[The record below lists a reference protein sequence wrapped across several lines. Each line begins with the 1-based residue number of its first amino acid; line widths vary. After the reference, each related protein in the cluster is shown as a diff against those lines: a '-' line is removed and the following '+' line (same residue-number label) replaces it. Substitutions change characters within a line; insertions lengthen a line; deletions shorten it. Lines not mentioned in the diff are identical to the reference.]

1 MRVHN
6 AGKAHPAAC
15 ELFDNLYV
23 GEQVEAETT
32 IGFGDGGA
40 EDTQDF
46 ELVNEVNRI
55 GIIMFEFAGGRY
67 NFTLYKTLDF
77 SNHSLSLCIKRC
89 FHEKYSSL
97 ISPAQTAI
105 GMLQE
110 ERFESTGLCGEVFVF
125 AMDQPPLANNGE
137 SLHVQDYQAV
147 CLQFHINRH
156 ARDQSDTEAYRDHL
170 FNVAVLT
177 KLHTPLQCK
186 ARIFQRLFQ
195 GSATS

>member
-1 MRVHN
+1 MRGDDVWKGYMRVQN
-6 AGKAHPAAC
+6 AGEAHPAGC
-15 ELFDNLYV
+15 ELSDNLYV
-23 GEQVEAETT
+23 GEQVKTETT

-55 GIIMFEFAGGRY
+55 GIIMFEFAGGGY

-110 ERFESTGLCGEVFVF
+110 ERFESTGRGGEGFVF
-125 AMDQPPLANNGE
+125 DMDQPPLANNGE
-137 SLHVQDYQAV
+137 SLHVHDSKPV
-147 CLQFHINRH
+147 CLQ
-156 ARDQSDTEAYRDHL
+156 
-170 FNVAVLT
+170 
-177 KLHTPLQCK
+177 LH
-186 ARIFQRLFQ
+186 
-195 GSATS
+195 S